1 MTFYTVNVKTIHLPD
16 ALTFE
21 RKPPKLK
28 FEILKILALRG
39 RCSKTGLKNELKHSY
54 YPDISHSV
62 DDLNHGKYIRCAHK
76 KSGRGRIQVYYA
88 ITEKGLK
95 ALLYYDDFEPI
106 KFWEILHGY
115 CQYSDEIVMLDKIEE
130 FYQIVIRRYLKHYV
144 HEFSFQL
151 DIFDY
156 ICNNWF
162 QKTIVMSNGITPLQ
176 KVIEI
181 LASYPKITFE
191 RLLEEID
198 EPKKLVKEILRSY
211 SSTSKP
217 PEESIS
223 FDTLNRTYSNFV
235 IKNIIITEHDDNDV
249 KPTYE
254 LSLFGAMLCLA
265 LIRYNDMGRL
275 KGGLYLKESSFEEYY
290 DLVALNYKKKLPLIF
305 GKWNQLKGILKV
317 FTYYNFDIILDRQ
330 IRSNNKDWPSVRK
343 GGNKQLIEGIREII
357 LDNRELM
364 SDFASAGSKV
374 LGHYM
379 IMDLFSRMY
388 PEAVNPSLDRV
399 YWLCGKLN
407 ELQML
412 LDPSPPPTVG
422 MSFLMGVMT
431 QDTRSILK
439 RMEKS
444 FADEIAA
451 FYYMNLHSDSDIRV
465 SEPRKY
471 YHSKSFKP
479 LDKTPRQV
487 LSLFVEQ
494 DKEKPLI
501 KEWLCK
507 WRDDL
512 TKLQSEVLDNIK
524 AIV

>member
-1 MTFYTVNVKTIHLPD
+1 MVFVETIHLSD
-16 ALTFE
+16 ALAFQ

-28 FEILKILALRG
+28 FEILKILTLRG

-62 DDLNHGKYIRCAHK
+62 DDLNQGKYIRCADK
-76 KSGRGRIQVYYA
+76 KLGRGKAQVYYA

-95 ALLYYDDFEPI
+95 ALLYYEGFDPI
-106 KFWEILHGY
+106 RFWEILHGY

-130 FYQIVIRRYLKHYV
+130 FYQIAIRRYLSEHSV

-151 DIFDY
+151 DIFDD

-191 RLLEEID
+191 RLVEEID
-198 EPKKLVKEILRSY
+198 EPKKLEEILRNY

-217 PEESIS
+217 LEESIS
-223 FDTLNRTYSNFV
+223 FDTFNPTYSNFV
-235 IKNIIITEHDDNDV
+235 IKNIIITEHDGNDA

-254 LSLFGAMLCLA
+254 LSLFGAMLCLV
-265 LIRYNDMGRL
+265 LIRYNDMDRL
-275 KGGLYLKESSFEEYY
+275 RCGLYLKESSFEEYY
-290 DLVALNYKKKLPLIF
+290 DLIALSFKKKLPLIF

-317 FTYYNFDIILDRQ
+317 FTYYNFDIILDRE
-330 IRSNNKDWPSVRK
+330 IRYNNKDSPSVRK

-364 SDFASAGSKV
+364 SNFASAGSKI
-374 LGHYM
+374 LGKYM
-379 IMDLFSRMY
+379 IIDLFSRMHH
-388 PEAVNPSLDRV
+388 ETTSPSLDRV

-431 QDTRSILK
+431 RDTRSILK
-439 RMEKS
+439 RMEES

-451 FYYMNLHSDSDIRV
+451 FYYMNLHNDSDIRV

-471 YHSKSFKP
+471 YHSKSFEP

-494 DKEKPLI
+494 DKGKPLI

-512 TKLQSEVLDNIK
+512 TRLQSEVLDNIK